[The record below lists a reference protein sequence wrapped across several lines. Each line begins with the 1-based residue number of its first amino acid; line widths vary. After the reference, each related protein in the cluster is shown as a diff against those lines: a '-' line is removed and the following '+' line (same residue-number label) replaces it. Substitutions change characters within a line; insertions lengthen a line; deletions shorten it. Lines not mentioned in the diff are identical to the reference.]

1 MPKASKRKF
10 NPAVRNVP
18 TFKKKK
24 IKVGRHLPHL
34 NSTNT
39 EIKSKKIIL
48 TEQNVV
54 NELSTSVYDKSDGKP
69 QIKSIDVII
78 SQLSHHNE
86 NMSRTAICGVRNY
99 FKNNLNELLRH
110 LHKII
115 VRIGPLMLKELNQKS
130 TKIEFNCLIDQICS
144 LPSDVLNSHFQLF
157 SAYVLTAIL
166 DVRRNIR
173 QMAFNILILLFKR
186 YPKLCYQKEEI
197 FEKFLLV
204 LDGPRRPTDDRKEL
218 LDAIYLFLITF
229 STFSENSLIWPE
241 RELKFDF
248 SCKEQTNSTVRLL
261 PNPNCFDFPVLY
273 NKTDTKTSFLQ
284 KSDSLLYCCKIIC
297 PLILSIIYEME
308 CESDKVV
315 NPIMSRINLTLNKL
329 IDIMRRRIAENS
341 NAENERKIR
350 EQLFRRTFAASARRG
365 GYDRRS
371 DALKQQ
377 SEKTTEML
385 SNLVSK
391 MSEQVEQSEQS
402 TGALIHS
409 SSVLRDSHSNFD
421 AVSSTIKSGGKL
433 ISKYGRRECTDKIL
447 IVLALLL
454 YFGVC
459 LYILRKRI
467 PWLSWNWFDWIGD

>member
-24 IKVGRHLPHL
+24 IKIGRHLPHL

-54 NELSTSVYDKSDGKP
+54 NELNSSVYDKNDGKSNNT

-115 VRIGPLMLKELNQKS
+115 VKIGPLMLKELNQKS

-166 DVRRNIR
+166 DARRNIR

-204 LDGPRRPTDDRKEL
+204 LDAPRRPTNDRKEL
-218 LDAIYLFLITF
+218 LDAVYLFLVTF
-229 STFSENSLIWPE
+229 STFSDNSLIWPE
-241 RELKFDF
+241 RELKIDF

-297 PLILSIIYEME
+297 PLLLSIIYEME
-308 CESDKVV
+308 CESDKLV
-315 NPIMSRINLTLNKL
+315 NPIMSRINSTLNKL
-329 IDIMRRRIAENS
+329 IDIAIIFIEN
-341 NAENERKIR
+341 NQKENNIR
-350 EQLFRRTFAASARRG
+350 DELRNIFAP
-365 GYDRRS
+365 
-371 DALKQQ
+371 LKKC
-377 SEKTTEML
+377 SF
-385 SNLVSK
+385 
-391 MSEQVEQSEQS
+391 
-402 TGALIHS
+402 I
-409 SSVLRDSHSNFD
+409 
-421 AVSSTIKSGGKL
+421 IKSKKLLKRLDL
-433 ISKYGRRECTDKIL
+433 ISKI
-447 IVLALLL
+447 
-454 YFGVC
+454 
-459 LYILRKRI
+459 
-467 PWLSWNWFDWIGD
+467 

>member
-54 NELSTSVYDKSDGKP
+54 NELNSSVYDKNAGKP

-115 VRIGPLMLKELNQKS
+115 VRI
-130 TKIEFNCLIDQICS
+130 
-144 LPSDVLNSHFQLF
+144 DVLNSHFQLF

-218 LDAIYLFLITF
+218 LDAIYLFLVTF
-229 STFSENSLIWPE
+229 STFSDNSLIWPE
-241 RELKFDF
+241 RELKINF

-273 NKTDTKTSFLQ
+273 NS
-284 KSDSLLYCCKIIC
+284 
-297 PLILSIIYEME
+297 
-308 CESDKVV
+308 
-315 NPIMSRINLTLNKL
+315 
-329 IDIMRRRIAENS
+329 
-341 NAENERKIR
+341 
-350 EQLFRRTFAASARRG
+350 
-365 GYDRRS
+365 
-371 DALKQQ
+371 
-377 SEKTTEML
+377 
-385 SNLVSK
+385 
-391 MSEQVEQSEQS
+391 
-402 TGALIHS
+402 
-409 SSVLRDSHSNFD
+409 
-421 AVSSTIKSGGKL
+421 
-433 ISKYGRRECTDKIL
+433 
-447 IVLALLL
+447 
-454 YFGVC
+454 
-459 LYILRKRI
+459 
-467 PWLSWNWFDWIGD
+467 